1 MKEKIKVTITIFFLL
16 LSFSNIYSSDI
27 VDKKYNSYA
36 GKWEIFT
43 DMKDV
48 VAVTESRN
56 SNIVFCA
63 SLGGLYTVDVSNGK
77 IINKFTTLNG
87 LISNELTAI
96 TTDTLNRVWIG
107 ASDGSITIYDIATG
121 KFSYIYDIKNSNE
134 SNKSINGFAINSSFI
149 FVATSYGIQKIS
161 FLNFNFVDAPYYQ
174 LGTYSTK
181 TKVNALTATDNQL
194 FAATASG
201 IAYAPLNGN
210 LNNPSTWINYNI
222 NPFDVNVTA
231 IDKFDNKIFAASSKG
246 MWYFQNGWFP
256 YPNPLVATASIKAI
270 KGIGD
275 KLYFVT
281 TAQILFS
288 DKNNLSLFEQYY
300 VNGNYTTIN
309 GDNNNKPLVGVSGYG
324 VLAEVNGQVN
334 AYFPN
339 GPNKNLFTY
348 LAEDTDGT
356 LWVAGGSGTSGIYKF
371 DGKLWTSY
379 NTGNQ
384 PLIGASN
391 DFRMI
396 QARNGVVWSV
406 AFGGGATMING
417 TTIKNYNTNNS
428 NLPGTQ
434 QYPDFCVPTGCVYD
448 NYGVMWVAMYETN
461 SQRSLYAFRGDS
473 NFTGIFN
480 KSSDPNYGRMAV
492 DGYNTKWICGII
504 NNPGLYYFNENG
516 TIDTTYDDVYERYAS
531 SEYFGSADVT
541 DVTVDKNNE
550 VWIATSNGVF
560 FISNPLL
567 AIRDPQNKPIPQ
579 KLQIISGG
587 LKVPFTENCISI
599 ASDVLNQKWVG
610 TVSNGVFHFSD
621 DGTTLIEQ
629 FNTSNSPIADNKI
642 STIFVSPNSGK
653 AYFGT
658 LKGLS
663 ALQTNSIKPVEE
675 FDKVICAPNPYL
687 IPSNVKL
694 RIDGLVDASSIKII
708 TLSGEVVAEFD
719 SPGGRVAEWNGLDK
733 KGNLVPSGI
742 YIVVGFNK
750 DASKVGKGKVAI
762 VRR

>member
-1 MKEKIKVTITIFFLL
+1 MKDIIKVVLILIVLF
-16 LSFSNIYSSDI
+16 LSFTNLYSSEI
-27 VDKKYNSYA
+27 NGNNSDSQA
-36 GKWEIFT
+36 GKWEIYT

-56 SNIVFCA
+56 SDLVFCA
-63 SLGGLYTVDVSNGK
+63 SSGGLYSVDVSKGQ
-77 IINKFTTLNG
+77 IVNKFTTLNG
-87 LISNELTAI
+87 LISNELTAV
-96 TTDTLNRVWIG
+96 TTDTLNRIWIG
-107 ASDGSITIYDIATG
+107 ASDGSITIYDISTG
-121 KFSYIYDIKNSNE
+121 KFFYIYDIKNSNE
-134 SNKSINGFAINSSFI
+134 SNKSINGFAIYKSFI

-161 FLNFNFVDAPYYQ
+161 FLNFNFVDAPYYK
-174 LGTYSTK
+174 LGSYSAK
-181 TKVNALTATDNQL
+181 TKVNAITVTDSEI

-231 IDKFDNKIFAASSKG
+231 IENFDNKIFAASSKG
-246 MWYFQNGWFP
+246 MWYYQNGWFP
-256 YPNPLVATASIKAI
+256 YPNSLVATASIKAI
-270 KGIGD
+270 KGLGD
-275 KLYFVT
+275 KLYFIT

-288 DKNNLSLFEQYY
+288 NKNNLSQFEQYY
-300 VNGNYTTIN
+300 INGTYTSIT
-309 GDNNNKPLVGVSGYG
+309 GDNNNKPLVGVTGSG
-324 VLAEVNGQVN
+324 VLADVNGQIN
-334 AYFPN
+334 TYYPN
-339 GPNKNLFTY
+339 GPNKNLFTF

-356 LWVAGGSGTSGIYKF
+356 LWVAGGSGSSGIYKF
-371 DGKLWTSY
+371 DGKLWISY

-396 QARNGVVWSV
+396 QARNGVVWAV
-406 AFGGGATMING
+406 AFGGGATIING
-417 TTIKNYNTNNS
+417 TSIKNYNTYNS

-434 QYPDFCVPTGCVYD
+434 QYPNFCVPTGCVYD
-448 NYGVMWVAMYETN
+448 NFGVMWIAMYETN

-473 NFTGIFN
+473 IFTGIFN
-480 KSSDPNYGRMAV
+480 RTTDPNYGRMAV
-492 DGYNTKWICGII
+492 DGYNTKWICSII
-504 NNPGLYYFNENG
+504 SNPGLYYFNENG
-516 TIDTTYDDVYERYAS
+516 TIDITSDDVYERYAS
-531 SEYFGSADVT
+531 SEYFGSADVI

-550 VWIATSNGVF
+550 VWIATTNGVF
-560 FISNPLL
+560 IISNPLQ

-579 KLQIISGG
+579 KLGIISGG
-587 LKVPFTENCISI
+587 LKVPFTENCASI
-599 ASDVLNQKWVG
+599 ASDVLNQKWIG
-610 TVSNGVFHFSD
+610 TASNGVFHLSD

-629 FNTSNSPIADNKI
+629 FNTTNSPIADNKVT
-642 STIFVSPNSGK
+642 TILVSPNTGK

-663 ALQTNSIKPVEE
+663 ALQTNSIKPLEE
-675 FDKVICAPNPYL
+675 FDKIICAPNPYL

-694 RIDGLVDASSIKII
+694 KIDGLVEAASIKII

-719 SPGGRVAEWNGLDK
+719 SPGGRIAEWNGLDK
-733 KGNLVPSGI
+733 KGNLVPSGV

-762 VRR
+762 VRK